1 MESDLFFPITL
12 PVQQF
17 HDSCLSHF
25 ALTFSSQPCNLN
37 LCLYNVKVEAFTL
50 CSLNK
55 VKPPV
60 ICPQVDS
67 TCPRPVNSVSYH
79 YQVNSIHLEPSP
91 ELSRKIAQPPQQ
103 LQHHNYAPQWKM
115 FLWLS
120 SNGFSSSV
128 FYHVTKITFNFRL
141 LFTQTY
147 FFFFDYQNFMFLK
160 ICIGVQLVY
169 NDMLISGVQQS
180 KSFIHTHISLLFQI
194 VFPCKLI
201 QKIEYS
207 SLCYT
212 VVEYNFLMMGIF
224 FLQFLI
230 PFLLFSFAYVG

>member
-17 HDSCLSHF
+17 YSSYLFHF
-25 ALTFSSQPCNLN
+25 ALNFSSQPCNPN
-37 LCLYNVKVEAFTL
+37 LCLYTIKVEAFML

-67 TCPRPVNSVSYH
+67 TCSKPVNRIYCH
-79 YQVNSIHLEPSP
+79 YQVNSIHVEPSP
-91 ELSRKIAQPPQQ
+91 ECSRKIAQPPQW
-103 LQHHNYAPQWKM
+103 LQHHNHAPQWKV
-115 FLWLS
+115 FLWLR

-128 FYHVTKITFNFRL
+128 LYHVTKITFNFSL
-141 LFTQTY
+141 LFIQTY
-147 FFFFDYQNFMFLK
+147 SFFDYQNFMLLK

-180 KSFIHTHISLLFQI
+180 ESVIHTHISLLFQI
-194 VFPCKLI
+194 VFPQKLI

-212 VVEYNFLMMGIF
+212 VVDYDFLMMEIF
-224 FLQFLI
+224 FLWFLI